1 MSLQGGKR
9 ERCRHRTG
17 GARESQWPGR
27 ATRQTAAREIAWF
40 PERDAC
46 AICARFV
53 CVSACR
59 CERRGWRML
68 TPSRRIRRRYSR
80 AWLSAAA
87 GSCKRERIRVVVA
100 VVVVVV
106 VVVVVTII
114 IVIII
119 ITIVMI
125 NIAITII
132 TLTLII
138 TTTIIIIIL
147 IMMMMMMTTM
157 MTMTTR
163 FIERIILRRPCWW
176 SIF

>member
-106 VVVVVTII
+106 VVTII